1 MSAQIES
8 GANDALPAHGRF
20 QRRSLLASTAAFL
33 AVAPNIGH
41 AARTVRELG
50 ERKLTLEEF
59 LAIANPLANEL
70 VGDTSPEGQDRYL
83 LALAAVAVRLV
94 DVPVPEMRTSKV
106 DSGAHLG
113 FNEGGERFNVL
124 HWRLDPGAKIGD
136 HAHSYG
142 NVVTLLLDGEV
153 RIRNFEVDGTRDYDS
168 KESFRAR
175 RVCDQWVRTGGV
187 NLVSLERNYT
197 HGFVAG
203 AKGARGLDL
212 TTMLLERRPSPSL
225 VLGKPL
231 DEAAGLFEA
240 TWLVK

>member
-8 GANDALPAHGRF
+8 DAADALPGHGTF

-33 AVAPNIGH
+33 AVAPSLGH

-50 ERKLTLEEF
+50 TRVLTLEEF
-59 LAIANPLANEL
+59 FAIANPLANEL
-70 VGDTSPEGQDRYL
+70 IGDTSPEGQDRYL
-83 LALAAVAVRLV
+83 LALAAVAVRLA
-94 DVPVPEMRTSKV
+94 DVPIPEMR
-106 DSGAHLG
+106 DSGRGTHLG
-113 FNEGGERFNVL
+113 ANEGGERFNML
-124 HWRLDPGAKIGD
+124 HWRMEPGTTISD

-153 RIRNFEVDGTRDYDS
+153 RIRNYEVDGTRDYDS
-168 KESFRAR
+168 VEAFRVR
-175 RVCDQWVRTGGV
+175 RVCDQWLRAGGT

-212 TTMLLERRPSPSL
+212 TTRLLERRPSPNL